1 MRKGLIFFIFFIVV
15 GLVCQLYAE
24 DVFEFA
30 RMQGRLKYITQ
41 LRYNQEGTVTL
52 VRSNDTDFIMLDP
65 NGNNVDQVTL
75 ASNQTCTL
83 TKDKVS
89 ISYRFS
95 HKRKRALLF
104 YAEEKYMGT
113 GIGDPPQSR
122 SGAIRVRQY
131 NL

>member
-1 MRKGLIFFIFFIVV
+1 MRKILSFFIFFILV

-30 RMQGRLKYITQ
+30 RMQGRLKYIKQ
-41 LRYNQEGTVTL
+41 LRYNQNGTVTL
-52 VRSNDTDFIMLDP
+52 VRSQNTDFIMLDY
-65 NGNNVDQVTL
+65 NGNDVDQVTL
-75 ASNQTCTL
+75 ASNQACTL
-83 TKDKVS
+83 TQDKVS

-95 HKRKRALLF
+95 RKRKRALLF
-104 YAEEKYMGT
+104 NAEEKYMGT
-113 GIGDPPQSR
+113 AIGDPPQSK